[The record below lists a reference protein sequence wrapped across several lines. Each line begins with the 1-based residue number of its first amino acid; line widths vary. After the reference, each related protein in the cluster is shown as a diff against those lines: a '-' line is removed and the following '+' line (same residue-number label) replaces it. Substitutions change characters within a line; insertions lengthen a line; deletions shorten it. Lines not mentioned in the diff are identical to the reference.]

1 MDSIISPM
9 STTLPGAPA
18 AAPLTVSTVQGAL
31 KDARADVETLERR
44 LEEAEDSRGQADLL
58 KVQLQELEV
67 GTVAWLAF
75 SS

>member
-1 MDSIISPM
+1 MPRVHN
-9 STTLPGAPA
+9 PPA
-18 AAPLTVSTVQGAL
+18 APPSAPLTVTLTLTVQGAL
-31 KDARADVETLERR
+31 KKSARHVESLERR
-44 LEEAEDSRGQADLL
+44 LKEVEGSRGQADLL